1 MVDVAW
7 RTSGLVDV
15 VLVVVVEG
23 GVVVHDDDGSLLEHD
38 VLRERLDGT
47 ALDDDGTKAS
57 VASVSH
63 AMMKRM

>member
-7 RTSGLVDV
+7 RTSRLVFV
-15 VLVVVVEG
+15 GVVEVEG
-23 GVVVHDDDGSLLEHD
+23 VHDDDGSLLEHD
-38 VLRERLDGT
+38 VVLRERLDGT